1 METKNVKR
9 ITDKIA
15 NALIVAL
22 VVAGTAVFAL
32 VNRAPDDGELMSKL
46 FLIFF
51 GAIITLQIVP
61 GLLLLAAMIKGVFKL
76 GRGGETAEAS
86 SEHSDK
92 R

>member
-9 ITDKIA
+9 ITDRIA
-15 NALIVAL
+15 NTLIVAL
-22 VVAGTAVFAL
+22 VVAGTAAFAL
-32 VNRAPDDGELMSKL
+32 VNSAPNDGELMSKV

-61 GLLLLAAMIKGVFKL
+61 GLLLLVAMLKGVFKI
-76 GRGGETAEAS
+76 GRENESAEAS
-86 SEHSDK
+86 AEHSDK